1 MDKKLK
7 NKEVEMRKVILF
19 LNIGIWVVLGRNK
32 AVLNQY
38 EKEFMSFLNN
48 KRILMM
54 GEPFQVDS
62 LLCLATDMHAEEI
75 ITGQIN
81 PIFSPIPPNEL
92 TPATRVVRM
101 KVRLSGTSERRLKG
115 IVKKASSID
124 SLWEL
129 VQKDSV
135 FQWILSSKESFK
147 KIGIT
152 IKQYNK
158 KEWVLVLYFFKT
170 WDDLVR
176 DGYLWV
182 EKLYEENKHNPK
194 FIPGKLFVSVK
205 QDAILKEIPMSC
217 FIDEFNRAHSIE
229 LPEGLFAKEIEDV
242 FNRYHVQRI
251 KTLPFDKR
259 EGFTCYTI
267 EFPDSVN
274 IVELIHVL
282 DSLPSILDV
291 CPVEMIIKVEDL
303 HPRRIDL
310 KQGLKN

>member
-1 MDKKLK
+1 
-7 NKEVEMRKVILF
+7 
-19 LNIGIWVVLGRNK
+19 
-32 AVLNQY
+32 
-38 EKEFMSFLNN
+38 
-48 KRILMM
+48 
-54 GEPFQVDS
+54 
-62 LLCLATDMHAEEI
+62 MHAEEI

-92 TPATRVVRM
+92 TPARRVVRM
-101 KVRLSGTSERRLKG
+101 KIPLSGTSERRLKG

-124 SLWEL
+124 SLWKL

-135 FQWILSSKESFK
+135 FQSILSSQENFK

-152 IKQYNK
+152 IKQCNK
-158 KEWVLVLYFFKT
+158 KELVLYFFKT

-182 EKLYEENKHNPK
+182 ERLYEEDKHNLK
-194 FIPGKLFVSVK
+194 FTPGKLVIAVK

-259 EGFTCYTI
+259 EGFTYYTI

-274 IVELIHVL
+274 IVELIQAL

-291 CPVEMIIKVEDL
+291 YPVQIIKFEDL

-310 KQGLKN
+310 KQGFKN